1 MPGVVTA
8 SPVETVELLRAR
20 FGKPE
25 SERQS
30 PFERV
35 RDALDF
41 RQPDRV
47 PFDFWA
53 VPETIEKLKKY
64 LNVDSE
70 DEILQLLGVD
80 CRIINPDYVG
90 PPIEKLPDGTF
101 YSEWGSHR
109 RSVKNEYSTY
119 DEYASFPLAN
129 AQSRAEVETWAKLPK
144 SEYFDWS
151 RLVEKIKSV
160 NSRVRHHI
168 RVDIGGIFET
178 AWGLYGLDRFLM
190 ALHDA
195 PEVPCAIMD
204 CYTDLMIENVHR
216 MMAAGDGLVDMVYTY
231 DDVAIQNG
239 LLMSPAMWRK
249 YILPRHQRLNKAIKT
264 YNVKILYHSCGA
276 IYPLIRPLIEEMG
289 IDVLNPLQPRARWM
303 DMPTIKR
310 EFGREIGF
318 HGGVDLQKTLPL
330 GTQAEV
336 VAEVENL
343 CKILGKGGGYI
354 CTSAHYIQA
363 DTPVENILAMYLAS
377 RSAD

>member
-1 MPGVVTA
+1 MPGIA
-8 SPVETVELLRAR
+8 IADQSEALELLQAR
-20 FGKPE
+20 FGSPE
-25 SERQS
+25 SDQQS

-35 RDALDF
+35 RDALNLH
-41 RQPDRV
+41 QPDRV

-53 VPETIEKLKKY
+53 VPETIQKLKAY
-64 LNVDSE
+64 LNVE
-70 DEILQLLGVD
+70 TEEQILQLLGVD
-80 CRIINPDYVG
+80 CRIIGPDYVG
-90 PPIEKLPDGTF
+90 PATEKLPDGTF

-129 AQSRAEVETWAKLPK
+129 AQSRAEVETWPKLPK
-144 SEYFDWS
+144 AEYFDWS
-151 RLVEKIKSV
+151 RLAEKIKAT
-160 NSRVRHHI
+160 NARVQYHI

-216 MMAAGDGLVDMVYTY
+216 MMAAGAGLVDMVYTY

-249 YILPRHQRLNKAIKT
+249 YILPRHQRLNQAIKK
-264 YNVKILYHSCGA
+264 YDLKILYHSCGA
-276 IYPLIRPLIEEMG
+276 IYPLIKPLIEEMG

-303 DMPTIKR
+303 DMAAIKR
-310 EFGREIGF
+310 EFGQKIGF
-318 HGGVDLQKTLPL
+318 HGGVDLQRTLPL

-336 VAEVENL
+336 TAEVESL
-343 CKILGKGGGYI
+343 CNTLGQGGGYI

-363 DTPVENILAMYLAS
+363 DVPVENIIAMYLAP
-377 RSAD
+377 RTVA